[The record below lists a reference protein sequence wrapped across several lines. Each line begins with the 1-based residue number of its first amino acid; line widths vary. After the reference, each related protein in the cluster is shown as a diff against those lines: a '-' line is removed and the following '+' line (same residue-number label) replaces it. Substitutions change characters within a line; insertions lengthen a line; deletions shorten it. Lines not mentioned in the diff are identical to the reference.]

1 MILDELY
8 REYNRLDIKIM
19 QMQKNFK
26 QRDIERQERQLLITQ
41 MEYMK
46 GYRELLNRRINFYKK
61 INYKEVMKWAK

>member
-26 QRDIERQERQLLITQ
+26 ERDIERQERQLLITQ
-41 MEYMK
+41 LEYMK
-46 GYRELLNRRINFYKK
+46 SYREVLNRRINFYKK
-61 INYKEVMKWAK
+61 KYKL

>member
-26 QRDIERQERQLLITQ
+26 ERDIERQERQLLITQ
-41 MEYMK
+41 LEYMK
-46 GYRELLNRRINFYKK
+46 GYREILNRRINYTKEKYK
-61 INYKEVMKWAK
+61 NL

>member
-26 QRDIERQERQLLITQ
+26 ERDIERQERLLLITQ
-41 MEYMK
+41 LEYMK
-46 GYRELLNRRINFYKK
+46 GYRELLNRRINFTKKKYKL
-61 INYKEVMKWAK
+61 

>member
-26 QRDIERQERQLLITQ
+26 ERDIERPERLLLITQ
-41 MEYMK
+41 LEYMK
-46 GYRELLNRRINFYKK
+46 GYRELLNRRINFTKKKYKL
-61 INYKEVMKWAK
+61 

>member
-26 QRDIERQERQLLITQ
+26 ERDIERQERLLLITRL
-41 MEYMK
+41 EYMK
-46 GYRELLNRRINFYKK
+46 GYREVLNRRINFYKK
-61 INYKEVMKWAK
+61 KYKL

>member
-26 QRDIERQERQLLITQ
+26 ERDIERQERQLLITQ
-41 MEYMK
+41 LEYMK
-46 GYRELLNRRINFYKK
+46 GYRELLNRRINFTKKKYKL
-61 INYKEVMKWAK
+61 

>member
-26 QRDIERQERQLLITQ
+26 ERDIERQERQLLITQ
-41 MEYMK
+41 LEYMK
-46 GYRELLNRRINFYKK
+46 SYREILNRRINFYKK
-61 INYKEVMKWAK
+61 KYKL

>member
-26 QRDIERQERQLLITQ
+26 ERDIERQERQLLITQ

-61 INYKEVMKWAK
+61 KIGV

>member
-26 QRDIERQERQLLITQ
+26 ERDIERQERQLLITQ
-41 MEYMK
+41 LEYMK
-46 GYRELLNRRINFYKK
+46 GYREILNRRINFTKKKYKL
-61 INYKEVMKWAK
+61 

>member
-46 GYRELLNRRINFYKK
+46 GYRELLNRRINFTKK
-61 INYKEVMKWAK
+61 KLGV

>member
-26 QRDIERQERQLLITQ
+26 ERDIERQERLLLITQ
-41 MEYMK
+41 LEYMK
-46 GYRELLNRRINFYKK
+46 SYREILNRRINFYKK
-61 INYKEVMKWAK
+61 KYKL

>member
-26 QRDIERQERQLLITQ
+26 ERDIERQERLLLITQ
-41 MEYMK
+41 LEYMK
-46 GYRELLNRRINFYKK
+46 GYREVLNRRINFTKKKYKL
-61 INYKEVMKWAK
+61 

>member
-26 QRDIERQERQLLITQ
+26 ERDIERQERQLLITQ
-41 MEYMK
+41 LEHMK
-46 GYRELLNRRINFYKK
+46 GYREVLNRRINFYKK
-61 INYKEVMKWAK
+61 KLGV

>member
-26 QRDIERQERQLLITQ
+26 ERDIERQERLLLITQ
-41 MEYMK
+41 LEYIK
-46 GYRELLNRRINFYKK
+46 SYREVLNQRINYTKQK
-61 INYKEVMKWAK
+61 YSDL

>member
-26 QRDIERQERQLLITQ
+26 ERDIERQERLLLITQ
-41 MEYMK
+41 LEYMK
-46 GYRELLNRRINFYKK
+46 GYREILNRRINFTKKKYKL
-61 INYKEVMKWAK
+61 

>member
-26 QRDIERQERQLLITQ
+26 ERDIERQERLLLITQ
-41 MEYMK
+41 LEYMK
-46 GYRELLNRRINFYKK
+46 GYREILNRRINFYKK
-61 INYKEVMKWAK
+61 KYKL

>member
-26 QRDIERQERQLLITQ
+26 ERDIKRQERLLLITQ
-41 MEYMK
+41 LEYMK
-46 GYRELLNRRINFYKK
+46 GYRELLNRRINFTKKKYKL
-61 INYKEVMKWAK
+61 

>member
-26 QRDIERQERQLLITQ
+26 ERDIEKQERQLLITQ
-41 MEYMK
+41 MEYIK

-61 INYKEVMKWAK
+61 KYKL

>member
-26 QRDIERQERQLLITQ
+26 ERDIERQERQLLITQ
-41 MEYMK
+41 LEYMK
-46 GYRELLNRRINFYKK
+46 GYREVLNRRINFTKKKYKL
-61 INYKEVMKWAK
+61 

>member
-26 QRDIERQERQLLITQ
+26 ERDIERQERQLLITQ
-41 MEYMK
+41 LEYMK

-61 INYKEVMKWAK
+61 KLGV

>member
-26 QRDIERQERQLLITQ
+26 ERDIERQERQLLITQ
-41 MEYMK
+41 LEYMK
-46 GYRELLNRRINFYKK
+46 GYREILNRRINFYKK
-61 INYKEVMKWAK
+61 KYKL

>member
-26 QRDIERQERQLLITQ
+26 ERDIERQERLLLITQ
-41 MEYMK
+41 LEYMK
-46 GYRELLNRRINFYKK
+46 SYREVLNRRINFYKK
-61 INYKEVMKWAK
+61 KYKL